1 MYTLIIDEGIVIRDS
16 DQKIVAPTASDQ
28 DLDFVE
34 YNNYANSG
42 GNITVYNTRSEIP
55 V

>member
-1 MYTLIIDEGIVIRDS
+1 MSTMILDECIVIS
-16 DQKIVAPTASDQ
+16 VLDQKIVAPCQSDE

-34 YNNYANSG
+34 YNTYANED
-42 GNITVYNTRSEIP
+42 NPITIYNTRSEIP